1 MWEQLQSIGNWKPQ
15 TRLVCLPYISSLFVT
30 DRDKF
35 QEHFFSVVCL
45 PHCQIWVS
53 IEGGKPQSPDVNQ
66 CVLTYL
72 T

>member
-53 IEGGKPQSPDVNQ
+53 IEGESLSHLMLISVF
-66 CVLTYL
+66 LHI
-72 T
+72 